1 MTLSLLAMKCERRLA
16 YLEMSHLANN
26 FMTGKY
32 WIVKQHDNLLNRIN
46 GFSKSFRKFWSP
58 DPSTQPRNRFRQ
70 QEQWQCAKH
79 LQ

>member
-16 YLEMSHLANN
+16 YLEMSHLAND

-32 WIVKQHDNLLNRIN
+32 WIVKQHDILNRIDSL
-46 GFSKSFRKFWSP
+46 SKSFRKLRSP
-58 DPSTQPRNRFRQ
+58 NQPTQPRNRFRQ